1 MKTTPFITPIS
12 GILFFS
18 GISII
23 VACTNQQNG
32 AESNNQE
39 VQAQQKI
46 IDRVEDSA
54 KQVGINDSLA
64 LLYSDTSKKY
74 VFLTWDDGPQ
84 PPGTGNCRK
93 VFKELGVKASFFA
106 VGFNILNKDRELL
119 MDSIRRD
126 YPALLLVNHGF
137 SHAMNNR
144 YQKFYSPASIDTAL
158 NDFLHNE
165 RLMQITEKIIRF
177 PGHNTWAVNGMISG
191 QLTKKPLVHRLD
203 SLGYQV
209 IGWDT
214 EWRGSSKTNAPR
226 ESATDMANRVLE
238 QFSSGQT
245 RVPGAVVVLSHDRYF
260 AHEDAVDSLRTFI
273 QLLQA
278 DSSIQFE
285 TIDHYRDLHRIR
297 RAKGSINQGN

>member
-1 MKTTPFITPIS
+1 MKTTPFKTPIS

-46 IDRVEDSA
+46 IDRVDVSA
-54 KQVGINDSLA
+54 KQNVINDSLA
-64 LLYSDTSKKY
+64 QLHSDISKKY

-137 SHAMNNR
+137 SHAMNNK

-165 RLMQITEKIIRF
+165 QLMQITEKIIRF

-209 IGWDT
+209 IGWDA
-214 EWRGSSKTNAPR
+214 EWRGNSKTNAPR
-226 ESATDMANRVLE
+226 ESATEMANRVLE
-238 QFSSGQT
+238 QLSSGET

-260 AHEDAVDSLRTFI
+260 AHEDAVDSLRRFI

-285 TIDHYRDLHRIR
+285 TIDHYRHLHRIR

>member
-1 MKTTPFITPIS
+1 MKSFPIIAGLS
-12 GILFFS
+12 GLIFVTGILFVVSCSS
-18 GISII
+18 GNTGTQNTSREIQK
-23 VACTNQQNG
+23 NQNSP
-32 AESNNQE
+32 E
-39 VQAQQKI
+39 
-46 IDRVEDSA
+46 SA
-54 KQVGINDSLA
+54 KDSVKSKTIDSLTQW
-64 LLYSDTSKKY
+64 YEDTSHHF

-84 PPGTGNCRK
+84 SPGTRNCRT

-106 VGFNILNKDRELL
+106 VGFNILNKERELL

-137 SHAMNNR
+137 SHAMNNK
-144 YQKFYSPASIDTAL
+144 YQKFYSPASVDTAL

-203 SLGYQV
+203 SMGYQV

-214 EWRGSSKTNAPR
+214 EWRGNGNTQLPR
-226 ESATDMANRVLE
+226 ESATEMANRVLAKL
-238 QFSSGQT
+238 SSGKT

-260 AHEDAVDSLRTFI
+260 THADAVDSLRTFI

-278 DSSIQFE
+278 DPRIHFE
-285 TIDHYRDLHRIR
+285 TIDHFSELHLIR
-297 RAKGSINQGN
+297 RPNISINQEN